1 MNQLPP
7 ELLILLLAVLLAFV
21 QLILYAIPGNLELGP
36 KYTAG
41 PRDEPPSGL
50 SVRTQRIKRAYENH
64 IETLPWF
71 AIVVLVAHLT
81 DQTDSI
87 TTIAAWT
94 YLAARIAYIPLYVF
108 GVFALR
114 SVVWAIA
121 FFAILTIL
129 LRTLL

>member
-1 MNQLPP
+1 MTP
-7 ELLILLLAVLLAFV
+7 ELLVLLLAVLLAFV
-21 QLILYAIPGNLELGP
+21 QLVLYAVPANQELEPG
-36 KYTAG
+36 YTAG
-41 PRDEPPSGL
+41 PRDGPPKKAL
-50 SVRTQRIKRAYENH
+50 SVRTQRIKRAYNNH

-71 AIVVLVAHLT
+71 AIVVVVAHLT
-81 DQTDSI
+81 NQTDSI

-108 GVFALR
+108 GIFALR
-114 SVVWAIA
+114 SAVWAIA